1 MPVIYFIKGG
11 NMANFQDLDKLNK
24 EIELL
29 ENAGLIKAASVLHKK
44 FIKESQAKQ
53 PPPPGSTVDL
63 QTGQVIPKPVPIQAP
78 TPPQTQTTQPSLP
91 PNYNVYDNYYQDPR
105 TGRNVFVDPGTMQP
119 IEGQLG
125 KGIPVL
131 PPGTPNP
138 GMNINPTPTPI
149 NPPYEGS
156 YTNPGGQNVPPPT
169 QPPSFPPPGNENN
182 EIPGLQDRYG
192 FYFQKINDGYGLPPE
207 QQQAYFDR
215 VKRQI
220 FDQLQKGLIDQ
231 KTYND
236 LMKLF
241 AR

>member
-1 MPVIYFIKGG
+1 MVIMG
-11 NMANFQDLDKLNK
+11 NRQELSKLNE

-29 ENAGLIKAASVLHKK
+29 ESAGFIKAASVLHKK
-44 FIKESQAKQ
+44 FIKESQAAPQTGPQSYMTDAGIEVIKPGQ
-53 PPPPGSTVDL
+53 TPPPV
-63 QTGQVIPKPVPIQAP
+63 Q
-78 TPPQTQTTQPSLP
+78 TPPPAQTTQPSLP
-91 PNYNVYDNYYQDPR
+91 PNYNAYDNYYQDPR
-105 TGRNVFVDPGTMQP
+105 TGRNVFVDPVTMQP

-125 KGIPVL
+125 KGIPVA
-131 PPGTPNP
+131 PPGSPTP
-138 GMNINPTPTPI
+138 GMNINPVPTPV

-182 EIPGLQDRYG
+182 QIPGLQERFNFYYG
-192 FYFQKINDGYGLPPE
+192 QINNGFSIGDSQ

-231 KTYND
+231 KTYGD

>member
-1 MPVIYFIKGG
+1 MT
-11 NMANFQDLDKLNK
+11 
-24 EIELL
+24 
-29 ENAGLIKAASVLHKK
+29 NAGIEV
-44 FIKESQAKQ
+44 IRPGQT
-53 PPPPGSTVDL
+53 PPPV
-63 QTGQVIPKPVPIQAP
+63 Q
-78 TPPQTQTTQPSLP
+78 TPPPAQTTQPSLP
-91 PNYNVYDNYYQDPR
+91 PNYNAYDNYYQDPR
-105 TGRNVFVDPGTMQP
+105 TGRNVFVDPVTMQP

-125 KGIPVL
+125 KGIPVA
-131 PPGTPNP
+131 PPGSPTP
-138 GMNINPTPTPI
+138 GMNINPVPTPV

-182 EIPGLQDRYG
+182 QIPGLQDRYG
-192 FYFQKINDGYGLPPE
+192 FYFQKINDGNGLPPE

-236 LMKLF
+236 LMRLF
-241 AR
+241 AGK